1 MVIEWNSQTG
11 SQRTCNHD
19 SAACFVCDQ
28 YLAAIIVDAAEKG
41 SQGQAFS
48 YYWSQEVLTLL
59 KKNCEQLHDPNV
71 AISCLKTVHSTLRN
85 TFLKEVA
92 SYSIVI
98 IDRVSRNGYL
108 ITAGDCRV
116 RLNETWLNE
125 PHRLSAFLPQFH
137 EQTSSTL
144 TRRLVVRRFSQPEV
158 IPFVWL
164 TEDRLMLCSDGFW
177 ECEGTNTQGE
187 DDSSFLRIIESLEPP
202 AITNLSDTEN
212 LFCLS

>member
-19 SAACFVCDQ
+19 SAACFVYDE
-28 YLAAIIVDAAEKG
+28 YLVAIIVDAAEKG

-48 YYWSQEVLTLL
+48 CYWSQKVLTLL
-59 KKNCEQLHDPNV
+59 KKNSSQLQNPDAV
-71 AISCLKTVHSTLRN
+71 ISCLKTVHLTLRK

-98 IDRVSRNGYL
+98 IDRISRNGYL

-116 RLNETWLNE
+116 RLNDTWLNA
-125 PHRLSAFLPQFH
+125 PHRLSAFLPQLY

-158 IPFVWL
+158 IPFVWPP
-164 TEDRLMLCSDGFW
+164 EERLMLCSDGFW
-177 ECEGTNTQGE
+177 ECEGTNKQGE
-187 DDSSFLRIIESLEPP
+187 DDCSFLRITESQETL
-202 AITNLSDTEN
+202 AITSCSDTEN
-212 LFCLS
+212 FFCLN